1 MAEPIQG
8 GQTAGTAGTAGATG
22 QQDALGMQNPSPP
35 VRIANQANQYCFV
48 AIRQGR

>member
-22 QQDALGMQNPSPP
+22 QQDALGMQNPSAQSELLIKLINMAF
-35 VRIANQANQYCFV
+35 RSI
-48 AIRQGR
+48 

>member
-22 QQDALGMQNPSPP
+22 QQDALGMQIQHLPSP
-35 VRIANQANQYCFV
+35 NYESS
-48 AIRQGR
+48 